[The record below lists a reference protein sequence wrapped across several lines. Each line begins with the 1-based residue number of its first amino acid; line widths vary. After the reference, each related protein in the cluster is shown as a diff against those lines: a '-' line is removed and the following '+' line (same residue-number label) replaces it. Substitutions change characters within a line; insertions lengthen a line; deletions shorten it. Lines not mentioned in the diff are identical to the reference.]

1 MKLSS
6 SSSCDKFL
14 NRKNSS
20 KESSGNINFLSKEN
34 YQNNIPSNKENIRRK
49 ISNVSYESDIIP
61 EEEIEIENNNQN
73 NNSKELETYQNSAVL
88 VNNNINDDQEFS
100 KLSEIVKK
108 ENSEINKSKFYNSM
122 RNENSKNSYDH
133 ILCNGSP
140 ENIDSLSENS
150 QIPKQRKIVVVEDNI
165 IMNSSILKIIN
176 TLIDENKMNH
186 RAIACFDG
194 IDLLKEV
201 IESQNK
207 GHIIDLVIIDEN
219 MDYMN
224 GSEALGILKKLEDR
238 NRITFPKVVSSTSDI
253 SMNHRQKELKIWKIM
268 PKPYNKSSL
277 LSLFKE
283 LKFL

>member
-108 ENSEINKSKFYNSM
+108 ENSEINKSKFCNSM

-176 TLIDENKMNH
+176 ILIDEN
-186 RAIACFDG
+186 
-194 IDLLKEV
+194 
-201 IESQNK
+201 
-207 GHIIDLVIIDEN
+207 
-219 MDYMN
+219 
-224 GSEALGILKKLEDR
+224 
-238 NRITFPKVVSSTSDI
+238 
-253 SMNHRQKELKIWKIM
+253 
-268 PKPYNKSSL
+268 
-277 LSLFKE
+277 
-283 LKFL
+283 